1 MPYCKPEEKNDHNKI
16 GLYMCLLAFD
26 WQPNQHLIL
35 SANRDEFYQ
44 RPTLPLAA
52 WSDEPN
58 IIAGRDLEHKG
69 TWLGVSK
76 NLRFATLT
84 NVRALGVGPNNPPSR
99 GELVSLFLSS
109 PDSPDLAIKQLLDR
123 AELYAPF
130 NFIAGDIR
138 QVWYLTNYP
147 EPRLESVKAGTHS
160 LSNAQLD
167 TPWPKA
173 QLAQQQLE
181 DWLKEPKDSHSL
193 SLLLNRREPF
203 ADEQLPDTGVGH
215 SFEKLLSAQFI
226 QSPNYGTRCST
237 GLILYASEAFISET
251 SWGSEGELTD
261 VISKKIQP

>member
-58 IIAGRDLEHKG
+58 IIAGRDLD
-69 TWLGVSK
+69 WLGISK

-84 NVRALGVGPNNPPSR
+84 NVRALGVGPSNPPSR

-109 PDSPDLAIKQLLDR
+109 TDSPHVVIKQLLSQ
-123 AELYAPF
+123 AEQYAPF
-130 NFIAGDIR
+130 NFIAGDIK
-138 QVWYLTNYP
+138 QIWYLTNYP
-147 EPRLESVKAGTHS
+147 KPRLEVVTAGTYS

-173 QLAQQQLE
+173 QLAQQQIKN
-181 DWLKEPKDSHSL
+181 WLKEPQDSQSL
-193 SLLLNRREPF
+193 SLLLDRREPF
-203 ADEQLPDTGVGH
+203 TEDLLPKTGVGVEL
-215 SFEKLLSAQFI
+215 EKMLSAQFI
-226 QSPNYGTRCST
+226 QSPTYGTRCST
-237 GLILYASEAFISET
+237 GLILYTSKAYISET
-251 SWGSEGELTD
+251 SWDSYGKLANIVSER
-261 VISKKIQP
+261 ISI